1 MWCGLI
7 KSIAIRCLVSY
18 PTLLNPTNFDDA
30 VYTYLGGVWEW
41 ELTIKVYNDHKPQ
54 IKKKKKKKNWQKWY
68 FIHSVVL
75 KQPDKYVGNTLMFTI
90 AKSSSYQ
97 RRGDVFF

>member
-54 IKKKKKKKNWQKWY
+54 IKKKEKEK
-68 FIHSVVL
+68 L
-75 KQPDKYVGNTLMFTI
+75 
-90 AKSSSYQ
+90 AKM
-97 RRGDVFF
+97 VFYTFSRAQTTRQICRKHAHVYNC